1 MDYNEKLIEMLKIVE
16 HIKKY
21 TSNSSIDGIYD
32 QLYLQNK
39 ILELDLTDMSITIKE
54 DLLNNLEK
62 VNELMKNMEHN
73 TLFNPNSNLTGN
85 KKLNMEH
92 NTLFNP
98 NSNLTGNKKLRGI
111 AELNTSLHEYIRFI
125 LQYDYHIEREFERL
139 IFSLFDKEDVK
150 FSLKTEMLRDVMNK
164 KKLMLTSKDK
174 EGLELMLRRLN
185 EIF

>member
-1 MDYNEKLIEMLKIVE
+1 MDYNERLIEILKIVE
-16 HIKKY
+16 PIKKY

-62 VNELMKNMEHN
+62 VNELMKNMERN
-73 TLFNPNSNLTGN
+73 TLINPNSNLT
-85 KKLNMEH
+85 
-92 NTLFNP
+92 
-98 NSNLTGNKKLRGI
+98 LTGNKKLRGI
-111 AELNTSLHEYIRFI
+111 TELNTCLHQYIRFI

-139 IFSLFDKEDVK
+139 IFGVLDKDDIK
-150 FSLKTEMLRDVMNK
+150 FSIKKDMFIDIMNK

-185 EIF
+185 EMF

>member
-16 HIKKY
+16 PIKKY

-39 ILELDLTDMSITIKE
+39 ILELGLTDMSITIKE

-62 VNELMKNMEHN
+62 VNELMKNMERN
-73 TLFNPNSNLTGN
+73 TLFNPNSNLI
-85 KKLNMEH
+85 
-92 NTLFNP
+92 
-98 NSNLTGNKKLRGI
+98 GNKKLRGTT
-111 AELNTSLHEYIRFI
+111 ELNTYLHQYIRFI

-139 IFSLFDKEDVK
+139 IFSVLDKDDIK
-150 FSLKTEMLRDVMNK
+150 FSIKKDIFIDIMSK

-185 EIF
+185 EMF

>member
-1 MDYNEKLIEMLKIVE
+1 MDYNEKVVEMLKIVE
-16 HIKKY
+16 HIRKY
-21 TSNSSIDGIYD
+21 TRSSSIDSIYD

-39 ILELDLTDMSITIKE
+39 ILELDLTDISIGFKE
-54 DLLNNLEK
+54 QMLNNLEK
-62 VNELMKNMEHN
+62 VNELMKNMER
-73 TLFNPNSNLTGN
+73 
-85 KKLNMEH
+85 

-111 AELNTSLHEYIRFI
+111 TELNTYLHQYIRFI

-139 IFSLFDKEDVK
+139 IFSVLDEDDIK
-150 FSLKTEMLRDVMNK
+150 FSIKTDMFRDIMNK